1 MLIEQ
6 IARAQLLGIPT
17 VPFSITSDRT
27 YDLRN
32 VHTIVVDLAYSS
44 TRDQDGLTLIPP
56 TLWEFAETFQ
66 DDLAGIGINTVL
78 LPRSKAIGN
87 AIYLTLD
94 SDKSQFVNA
103 AGNKTSEGYRL
114 SVTSSGITV
123 SGASPLGVWWG
134 TRTVLQ
140 QALINDKKMKIGTG
154 VDSPGWSERGMMV
167 RYPHGM
173 ASLEN

>member
-1 MLIEQ
+1 M
-6 IARAQLLGIPT
+6 
-17 VPFSITSDRT
+17 
-27 YDLRN
+27 RN
-32 VHTIVVDLAYSS
+32 VHTIVVDLVHSN

-56 TLWEFAETFQ
+56 TLWEFAETFR
-66 DDLAGIGINTVL
+66 DDLAGIGINTIL
-78 LPRSKAIGN
+78 LPGPKPISN

-114 SVTSSGITV
+114 SVTSSGVTV
-123 SGASPLGVWWG
+123 SGASPLGAWWG

-140 QALINDKKMKIGTG
+140 QALINNKKMKLGTG

-167 RYPHGM
+167 SYYTT
-173 ASLEN
+173 

>member
-1 MLIEQ
+1 M
-6 IARAQLLGIPT
+6 
-17 VPFSITSDRT
+17 PFNITSDRT

-32 VHTIVVDLAYSS
+32 VHTIVVDLAHST

-66 DDLAGIGINTVL
+66 DDLAGIGINTIL
-78 LPRSKAIGN
+78 LPGTKSISN

-114 SVTSSGITV
+114 SVTSSGVTV
-123 SGASPLGVWWG
+123 SGASPLGAWWG

-140 QALINDKKMKIGTG
+140 QALINNKKLKIGTG

-167 RYPHGM
+167 SYSQGIAKRK
-173 ASLEN
+173 SRN

>member
-1 MLIEQ
+1 M
-6 IARAQLLGIPT
+6 
-17 VPFSITSDRT
+17 
-27 YDLRN
+27 RN
-32 VHTIVVDLAYSS
+32 VHTIVVDLVHST

-56 TLWEFAETFQ
+56 TLWEFAETFR
-66 DDLAGIGINTVL
+66 DDLAGIGINTIL
-78 LPRSKAIGN
+78 LPGPKPISN

-114 SVTSSGITV
+114 SVTSSGVTV
-123 SGASPLGVWWG
+123 SGASPLGAWWG

-140 QALINDKKMKIGTG
+140 QALINNKKMKLGTG

-167 RYPHGM
+167 SYYTT
-173 ASLEN
+173 

>member
-1 MLIEQ
+1 M
-6 IARAQLLGIPT
+6 
-17 VPFSITSDRT
+17 PFNITSDRT

-32 VHTIVVDLAYSS
+32 VHTIVVDLVHST

-56 TLWEFAETFQ
+56 TLWEFAETFR
-66 DDLAGIGINTVL
+66 DDLAGIGINTIL
-78 LPRSKAIGN
+78 LPGPKPISN

-114 SVTSSGITV
+114 SVTSSGVTV
-123 SGASPLGVWWG
+123 SGASPLGAWWG

-140 QALINDKKMKIGTG
+140 QALINNKKLKLGTG

-167 RYPHGM
+167 SYYTT
-173 ASLEN
+173 

>member
-1 MLIEQ
+1 M
-6 IARAQLLGIPT
+6 
-17 VPFSITSDRT
+17 PFNITSDRT
-27 YDLRN
+27 YDLTN
-32 VHTIVVDLAYSS
+32 VHTIVVDLAHST

-56 TLWEFAETFQ
+56 TLWEFAETFR
-66 DDLAGIGINTVL
+66 DDLAGIGINTIL
-78 LPRSKAIGN
+78 LPGPKPISN

-114 SVTSSGITV
+114 SVTSSGVTV
-123 SGASPLGVWWG
+123 SGASPLGAWWG

-140 QALINDKKMKIGTG
+140 QALINKKKLKLGTG

-167 RYPHGM
+167 SYPHEM
-173 ASLEN
+173 TL